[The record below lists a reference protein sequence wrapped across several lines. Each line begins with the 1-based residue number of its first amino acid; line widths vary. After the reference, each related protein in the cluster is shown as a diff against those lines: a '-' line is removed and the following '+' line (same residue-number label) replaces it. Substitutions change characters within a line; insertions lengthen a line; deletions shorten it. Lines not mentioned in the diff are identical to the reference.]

1 MQLGRTTVHE
11 KEYNNN
17 RTSNCQR
24 PRFHWCSEPEEETG
38 LGCLQAPLSVA
49 TSKRL
54 LGGQHVEKNLESLAS
69 SLEVRIFGSLNR
81 SSQEARHGRVVRR
94 LSRRRSSLPT

>member
-1 MQLGRTTVHE
+1 MQLGSTTVHE
-11 KEYNNN
+11 KEYNSA

-24 PRFHWCSEPEEETG
+24 PKFHWCSEPEEETG

-49 TSKRL
+49 TGKYL

-69 SLEVRIFGSLNR
+69 SLEVHIFGSLNR
-81 SSQEARHGRVVRR
+81 SSKAGKTWK
-94 LSRRRSSLPT
+94 SSSKNVTMS